1 MRTVARIEPRG
12 IPSATW
18 PWMKTSFQSRA
29 SWWPSSLAR

>member
-18 PWMKTSFQSRA
+18 PWTKTSFQRRA
-29 SWWPSSLAR
+29 S